1 MKPNFFHKNLKFQFL
16 CVSILVI
23 FLSTAFFVLSF
34 YFVISKV
41 EISSA
46 TRLLDTALKTAWAE
60 FYNDPKQLQGI
71 LVEASQRTEIKDAI
85 TESGQEKLHSTI
97 TNWQEAYPHVNFWTI
112 LDAQGK
118 VLCNTNS
125 SHYQKWHLHYLLE
138 KLTETSPALI
148 STELVPASVLKEENP
163 HLFCE
168 AEIPVQNLQNNFTDA
183 LINVVV
189 TPVLDK
195 EHKIIGYLSGGF
207 LLNDNTLIP
216 ENYTKKIPHTYL
228 SIGVKGIRIT
238 SNIKTTDLYRPI
250 GSLQET
256 ELIEHTSRGEQY
268 RGVMY
273 VNGKKSLIA
282 SDPIKNCTG
291 EVIGNLGVGAP
302 VDLLT
307 KFKRNGIKAFLLL
320 AFVIL
325 CIATFFTN
333 KLSSITL
340 KPIYQL
346 KKIAHDV
353 TNEVVVPE
361 KITWSNEKTPTEISE
376 LAYTI
381 ISMAQALKQ
390 KESEAQTYAQE
401 LSDEKAKLEIKVQE
415 RTHELAHTV
424 AELETTNQ
432 YKSQFLANMSHE
444 LRTPLISIIGFAQL
458 LADEVAGKINTSQRR
473 YTKFIL
479 SSANQLLEM
488 INDIL
493 DLIKVEQ
500 NKDKLRLDY
509 FPLPKLIE
517 HSLCLFEGEIKK
529 KDLQVSIDVEADL
542 PQPFWDMK
550 KIKQVLANLL
560 SNAIKFTPQ
569 NGAITV
575 AASQQ
580 QDKLLIKVQDTGIGI
595 KPENHQRV
603 FLAFEQAESSYTR
616 QFQGTGL
623 GLSIS
628 KKFVELHGGQIWLES
643 EVDKGT
649 TLYVLI
655 PIMPIPHIKKGGK

>member
-1 MKPNFFHKNLKFQFL
+1 MSPSFFHKNLKFQFL
-16 CVSILVI
+16 CISSFVIL
-23 FLSTAFFVLSF
+23 LSTAFFVLSF
-34 YFVISKV
+34 YFVINKI
-41 EISSA
+41 EIDSA

-60 FYNDPKQLQGI
+60 FYNEPRQLQGI
-71 LVEASQRTEIKDAI
+71 LVEASQTSEIKTALKKSDNE
-85 TESGQEKLHSTI
+85 TLHRTI
-97 TNWQEAYPHVNFWTI
+97 NKWQKAYPYVNFWTI
-112 LDAQGK
+112 VDKEGN
-118 VLCNTNS
+118 VLCNSNS
-125 SHYQKWHLHYLLE
+125 SLHKRWHLHYLLQNI
-138 KLTETSPALI
+138 KINHQPLI

-163 HLFCE
+163 HLFSQ
-168 AEIPVQNLQNNFTDA
+168 AEIPVQSLENSFTDA
-183 LINVVV
+183 LINVIV
-189 TPVLDK
+189 TPVFDK
-195 EHKIIGYLSGGF
+195 EQTIIGYLSGGF
-207 LLNDNTLIP
+207 LLNDNILIP
-216 ENYTKKIPHTYL
+216 EKYTKKIPNTYL
-228 SIGVKGIRIT
+228 SIGVKGVRIT
-238 SNIKTTDLYRPI
+238 SNIKTTELYRPI
-250 GSLQET
+250 GSMQET
-256 ELIEHTSRGEQY
+256 ELIEHTNRGEQY

-273 VNGKKSLIA
+273 VNSKKALIA

-307 KFKRNGIKAFLLL
+307 NFKKNGTKAFLLL
-320 AFVIL
+320 ALVIL

-340 KPIYQL
+340 KPIYEL
-346 KKIAHDV
+346 KKIAYDV

-361 KITWSNEKTPTEISE
+361 KITWSNEKAPTEISE

-381 ISMAQALKQ
+381 ISMAKALKQ
-390 KESEAQTYAQE
+390 KESEAQTYAKE
-401 LSDEKAKLEIKVQE
+401 LSNEKAKLEIKVQE
-415 RTHELAHTV
+415 RTHELAHTI
-424 AELETTNQ
+424 AKLETTNQ

-458 LADEVAGKINTSQRR
+458 LADEIAGKLNASQTR
-473 YTKFIL
+473 YTNFIL

-509 FPLPKLIE
+509 FSLPNLID
-517 HSLCLFEGEIKK
+517 HSVCLFEQEIKK
-529 KDLQVSIDVEADL
+529 KNLQVSIEVESAL
-542 PQPFWDMK
+542 AQPFWDMK
-550 KIKQVLANLL
+550 KIKQILANLL
-560 SNAIKFTPQ
+560 SNAIKFTPK
-569 NGAITV
+569 GGSIAI

-580 QDKLLIKVQDTGIGI
+580 QDKIVIKVQDTGIGI

-603 FLAFEQAESSYTR
+603 FLAFEQAESSYTH

-628 KKFVELHGGQIWLES
+628 KKLVELHGGQIWLES